1 MTTPSDV
8 SFLTTLLP
16 LAGIVFVIAVGV
28 IVLYQHFRKNLYR
41 QMLEQEELKNIHQQ
55 ELLRSSIEVQEE
67 ERKRIAQDMH
77 DELGAVLSI
86 ARMQLVQIEQQ
97 QKDNTLLCS
106 SVQQVR
112 TTTEA
117 ALASMRRL
125 SHELMPP
132 QLENFGLAK
141 TLQSVC
147 EQIAT
152 AHDVDI
158 SLTSAENLSGVPK
171 SFELQLY
178 RICMEMIHNTIKHAE
193 AKKITIDITQDEKQI
208 ELAYNDDGRG
218 LPKGEYM
225 YGLGFKS
232 MEARVNSIGGS
243 MQTGNGKKGGFNAS
257 IIIPVKHSNIK

>member
-1 MTTPSDV
+1 LNTPSDLN
-8 SFLTTLLP
+8 FLTTLLP

-41 QMLEQEELKNIHQQ
+41 QMLEQEALRNKHQH
-55 ELLRSSIEVQEE
+55 ELLRSSIEVQEA

-97 QKDNTLLCS
+97 QADNKILCS

-132 QLENFGLAK
+132 QLETFGLVK
-141 TLQSVC
+141 TLQTVC
-147 EQIAT
+147 AQIAT
-152 AHDVDI
+152 ANDVSI
-158 SLTSAENLSGVPK
+158 SLTSPEILPGIPK
-171 SFELQLY
+171 SSELQLY
-178 RICMEMIHNTIKHAE
+178 RICMEMIHNTIRHAD
-193 AKKITIDITQDEKQI
+193 AKKITIDITPGERQI
-208 ELAYNDDGRG
+208 ELAYSDDGRG
-218 LPKGEYM
+218 LPKGGYLH
-225 YGLGFKS
+225 GLGFKS

-243 MQTGNGKKGGFNAS
+243 MQTGNGKKGGFSATLL
-257 IIIPVKHSNIK
+257 IPL

>member
-1 MTTPSDV
+1 MTSPSEV
-8 SFLTTLLP
+8 NFLTTLLP
-16 LAGIVFVIAVGV
+16 LAGIVFVIAIGV

-41 QMLEQEELKNIHQQ
+41 QMLEQEALRNKHQH

-97 QKDNTLLCS
+97 QADNEMLHS
-106 SVQQVR
+106 AVQQVR

-132 QLENFGLAK
+132 QLENFGLLK

-147 EQIAT
+147 EQVSSSHPVSVALSAPDALT
-152 AHDVDI
+152 GLSK
-158 SLTSAENLSGVPK
+158 SL
-171 SFELQLY
+171 ELQLY
-178 RICMEMIHNTIKHAE
+178 RICMEMIHNTVKHAD
-193 AKKITIDITQDEKQI
+193 AKNITINITQRDQQI
-208 ELAYNDDGRG
+208 EVVYNDDGRG
-218 LPKGEYM
+218 LLQDNPIN
-225 YGLGFKS
+225 GLGFKS
-232 MEARVNSIGGS
+232 MEARVNSVSGS
-243 MQTGNGKKGGFNAS
+243 MQIGNGKNGGFSAS
-257 IIIPVKHSNIK
+257 LVIPV